1 MLLIG
6 IMPALMV
13 CFIRQGGFFDDGC
26 SEKNINHSGENE
38 LLYK

>member
-13 CFIRQGGFFDDGC
+13 CFIRQDGFYDDGC
-26 SEKNINHSGENE
+26 SEKNINHSGERNI
-38 LLYK
+38 L

>member
-26 SEKNINHSGENE
+26 SKKTSTIPGETE
-38 LLYK
+38 LLL